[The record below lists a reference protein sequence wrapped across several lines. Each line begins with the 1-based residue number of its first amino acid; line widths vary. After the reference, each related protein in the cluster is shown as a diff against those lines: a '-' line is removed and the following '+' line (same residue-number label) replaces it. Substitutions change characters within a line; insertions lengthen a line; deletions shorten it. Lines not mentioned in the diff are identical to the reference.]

1 MGQEEEEEEDSTN
14 YWHFTGGGYSRLI
27 SNWEQN
33 PLIKNGEHD
42 KNAQNESA
50 RISERQ

>member
-1 MGQEEEEEEDSTN
+1 MGQEEEEEEEDSTN
-14 YWHFTGGGYSRLI
+14 YWHFTGGGYSSI